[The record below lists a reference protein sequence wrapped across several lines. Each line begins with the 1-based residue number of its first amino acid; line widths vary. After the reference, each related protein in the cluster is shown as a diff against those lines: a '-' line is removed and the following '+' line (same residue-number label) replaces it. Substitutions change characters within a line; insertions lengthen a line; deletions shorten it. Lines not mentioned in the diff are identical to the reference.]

1 MTDEVQAELDDGE
14 EIEQNELVENED
26 SEATADNEEL
36 SEGEQE
42 ADKEL
47 AQKAAVQKRI
57 DELTREKYKAR
68 REAEQARQEVEQL
81 RNMSAKEISEH
92 PEAVKEL
99 VIREAERIAAE
110 KVFNDACNT
119 VYAKGKAELGESF
132 DSAVQGMQMVGMS
145 REFLEIVSSMD
156 SNIGYKV
163 ISQLG
168 SDLDEAARI
177 ASLPPVQMTRELTK
191 LEVKLSKPQ
200 KTVSGAPEPIKH
212 ISGNKATA
220 SKNPERMTF
229 QEKLDERRARVA
241 ARSR

>member
-26 SEATADNEEL
+26 SDATPDNEEP

-119 VYAKGKAELGESF
+119 VYAKGKAEFAESF
-132 DSAVQGMQMVGMS
+132 DTAVQSLQMVGMS
-145 REFLEIVSSMD
+145 REFLEIVTSSD
-156 SNIGYKV
+156 VGPKIINA
-163 ISQLG
+163 LG
-168 SDLDEAARI
+168 HDLDEAARI
-177 ASLPPVQMTRELTK
+177 ASLPPVQMARELTK

-241 ARSR
+241 ARNR